1 MKRWTC
7 WWLTTALH
15 WWKYLNS
22 SSFQIS
28 ASATGS
34 SCDPVTY
41 VTSVTNARSN
51 TSPSE
56 EVTPPQCP
64 SRKSVKGGRRNTI
77 SREGRP
83 SCHMLHN
90 QSLPA
95 TVPSNPSREGRNIS
109 IFAVT
114 SSRSLL
120 GLNSVFASSFT
131 QFAVI
136 WSPSFL
142 GVVILEHDS
151 HLHLTLSRSPPC
163 ILHNQ

>member
-7 WWLTTALH
+7 WWLTTARH

-95 TVPSNPSREGRNIS
+95 TVPYNPSREGRNIS

-120 GLNSVFASSFT
+120 GFCVCFFIHTVCSDLITFLPWCGYPWTRFTSS
-131 QFAVI
+131 
-136 WSPSFL
+136 L
-142 GVVILEHDS
+142 DLE
-151 HLHLTLSRSPPC
+151 
-163 ILHNQ
+163 